1 MRSKSMDKEYVL
13 SPAACDEIADQIM
26 EFCAAVDTESRDAL
40 RYRLSAEEC
49 LLYWLRNG
57 CEGRRV
63 TLTTGRFML
72 SPFINIGCE
81 GAPLNPYSEN
91 DEDFGTFC
99 DSILVSMRLSPEY
112 SYDRG
117 VNRIRFR
124 IKKKSPGQIVTLLM
138 VMIAAAMVGIL
149 GTVILPDGVRG
160 ILLSGVIEPVYNTFF
175 NILSCIA
182 GPMIF
187 LSVAWGIY
195 GIGDVATLGR
205 IGKRMI
211 LRYVLIV
218 VVAAACSTLC
228 FPLLGPGLSTGADKG
243 GQFSSVAELLLGIFP
258 PSIVEP
264 FMTGNTLQIIF
275 LAVVIGIALLYL
287 GKQTSSVARA
297 IEQVN
302 LMVQFMMEVIS
313 RLVPYVIFLVVV
325 NLIWSDNADT
335 LISSWKL
342 ILVLAAALAVAG
354 GVFLITTGAANKVSA
369 VKLLRKSLP
378 TFLVAITTA
387 SSAASF
393 SSNVTTCEKSFGIDR
408 SLVSFGIPLGMVVHK
423 PMGAIYNQLILFFF
437 AAKFGVSC
445 SVGWLVIAVIISS
458 VIAIATPPIP
468 GGGAVGYTVLFA
480 QMGIPAEALA
490 IALTLDI
497 ITDFL
502 ITAFEMLALPMSLIN
517 IAASLGMIDENVLR
531 N

>member
-1 MRSKSMDKEYVL
+1 M
-13 SPAACDEIADQIM
+13 ACDEIADQIM
-26 EFCAAVDTESRDAL
+26 GFCAASDTESREAL

-49 LLYWLRNG
+49 LLYWMKNG
-57 CEGRRV
+57 CEGKRV

-72 SPFINIGCE
+72 TPFINIGCE
-81 GAPLNPYSEN
+81 GSSLNPYAEN
-91 DEDFGTFC
+91 DDEFGTYC

-117 VNRIRFR
+117 VNHIRFR
-124 IKKKSPGQIVTLLM
+124 LRRKSPGQIVTLLI
-138 VMIAAAMVGIL
+138 VMLSAVLVGIL
-149 GTVILPDGVRG
+149 GAVLLPDGLREV
-160 ILLSGVIEPVYNTFF
+160 LLNGVIEPVYNTFF
-175 NILSCIA
+175 NILGCIA

-205 IGKRMI
+205 IGKKMI
-211 LRYVLIV
+211 LRYILIV
-218 VVAAACSTLC
+218 MLAAAGSTVF
-228 FPLLGPGLSTGADKG
+228 FPLLGPGLSAGSDKS

-258 PSIVEP
+258 SSIVEP
-264 FMTGNTLQIIF
+264 FMSGNTLQIIF

-302 LMVQFMMEVIS
+302 LMVQFMMEIIS
-313 RLVPYVIFLVVV
+313 RLVPFVIFLVVV
-325 NLIWSDNADT
+325 NLIWSDSEDI

-342 ILVLAAALAVAG
+342 IALLAVAVTAAAV
-354 GVFLITTGAANKVSA
+354 VFLVSTGERNRVSA
-369 VKLLRKSLP
+369 VKLFKKSIP
-378 TFLVAITTA
+378 TFLVAFTTA

-393 SSNVTTCEKSFGIDR
+393 SSNVTTCEKSFGIDQ

-423 PMGAIYNQLILFFF
+423 PMGAIYNQLVLFFF

-445 SVGWLVIAVIISS
+445 SVGWLVIAVIISG

-468 GGGAVGYTVLFA
+468 GGGAVGYTVLFS
-480 QMGIPAEALA
+480 QMGIPMDALA

-502 ITAFEMLALPMSLIN
+502 ITAFEMLVLPLSLIN
-517 IAASLGMIDENVLR
+517 IAAGLGMIDKEVLR
-531 N
+531 K

>member
-1 MRSKSMDKEYVL
+1 MEKEYVL

-26 EFCAAVDTESRDAL
+26 EFCAAADTESRDAI

-49 LLYWLRNG
+49 LLYWLKNG

-72 SPFINIGCE
+72 APFINIDCE
-81 GAPLNPYSEN
+81 GASLNPYTEN

-112 SYDRG
+112 SYEKG
-117 VNRIRFR
+117 VNHIRFR
-124 IKKKSPGQIVTLLM
+124 LKKKSPGQIVKLLM
-138 VMIAAAMVGIL
+138 VMAAAALIGIL
-149 GTVILPDGVRG
+149 GVIILPDGVRE

-175 NILSCIA
+175 NILGCIA

-211 LRYVLIV
+211 LRYILIV
-218 VVAAACSTLC
+218 VLAAAAGTLL
-228 FPLLGPGLSTGADKG
+228 FPVLGPGLSTAADKG
-243 GQFSSVAELLLGIFP
+243 GQFASVAELLLGIFP
-258 PSIVEP
+258 SSIVEP
-264 FMTGNTLQIIF
+264 FMSGNTLQIIF

-325 NLIWSDNADT
+325 NLIWSDSTDI

-342 ILVLAAALAVAG
+342 ILVLVAALVVTAA
-354 GVFLITTGAANKVSA
+354 VFLILTGAKNRVSA
-369 VKLLRKSLP
+369 VKLFRKSLP
-378 TFLVAITTA
+378 TFLVALTTA

-393 SSNVTTCEKSFGIDR
+393 SSNVTTCEKSFGIDE

-423 PMGAIYNQLILFFF
+423 PMGAIYNQLVLFFF
-437 AAKFGVSC
+437 AAKFGVNC
-445 SVGWLVIAVIISS
+445 SAGWLIIAIIISS

-468 GGGAVGYTVLFA
+468 GGGAVGYTVLFT

-502 ITAFEMLALPMSLIN
+502 ITAFEMLVLPLSLIN
-517 IAASLGMIDENVLR
+517 ISADLGMIDENVLR